1 MINKIEIAFKI
12 GTAFLLVSGLYLMF
26 SGFTNSRIDNQVS
39 GGLFLAMGAI
49 CALHSEAQHERRCAA
64 VGRLRSGCY

>member
-12 GTAFLLVSGLYLMF
+12 GTAFLLVSGIYLMF
-26 SGFTNSRIDNQVS
+26 TGFTNSRIDNQVS

-49 CALHSEAQHERRCAA
+49 CALHSEE
-64 VGRLRSGCY
+64 